1 MKGDSKNNAAP
12 SLIVLIR
19 TIRDFCQRQERETC
33 RKLALT
39 SSQLT
44 FLLAMPE
51 QTEFNV
57 NQVAEVMGLSPS
69 RASRVADSLVRHGL
83 LYRRTADSD
92 RRTQLLELT
101 PAGRNKWQAARKL
114 LVECEEKL
122 LSKLTAQ
129 RSRELEEALKTL
141 VNSW

>member
-1 MKGDSKNNAAP
+1 MKCNLQNNAVP
-12 SLIVLIR
+12 LLIGLIR
-19 TIRDFCQRQERETC
+19 IIRDFCQRQERETC
-33 RKLALT
+33 HKLGLT
-39 SSQLT
+39 SSQLA

-51 QTEFNV
+51 RAEFNV
-57 NQVAEVMGLSPS
+57 HQVAEVMGLSPS

-122 LSKLTAQ
+122 LSNLTAQ

-141 VNSW
+141 VNAW

>member
-1 MKGDSKNNAAP
+1 MNGDPKNNAVP
-12 SLIVLIR
+12 PLIWLIR
-19 TIRDFCQRQERETC
+19 MIRDFCQRQERETC

-39 SSQLT
+39 ASQLA

-51 QTEFNV
+51 QAEFNV
-57 NQVAEVMGLSPS
+57 QQVAEVMGLSPS

-83 LYRRTADSD
+83 LYRRRADSD
-92 RRTQLLELT
+92 RRTQVLELT
-101 PAGRNKWQAARKL
+101 ATGRTKWQAARKL

-122 LSKLTAQ
+122 LSNLTAQ

-141 VNSW
+141 VNAW